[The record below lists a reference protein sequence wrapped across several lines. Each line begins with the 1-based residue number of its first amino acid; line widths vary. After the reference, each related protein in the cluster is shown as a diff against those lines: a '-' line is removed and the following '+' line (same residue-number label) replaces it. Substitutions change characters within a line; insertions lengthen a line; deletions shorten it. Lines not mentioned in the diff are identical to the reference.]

1 MLDRFGR
8 NIEYLRI
15 SVTDKC
21 NLRCRYCMP
30 RDVVSVPMKDILTI
44 EEIVYIA
51 GIMTELGV
59 KKIKITGGEPLVRR
73 GCCELVRMLKEMAG
87 VKQVTLTTNGVLLKG
102 YLKEL
107 KDAGLDGVNI
117 SIDTL
122 DEELYK
128 MITGADELKAVLSSL
143 NEALSYNIPVK
154 VNTVSVDWEKIGGVS
169 HREGS
174 ESLSELMRLVEFARD
189 KEICVRFIEMMP
201 LGYGRDFP
209 SVPHDLLI
217 PYIKEKYKGMEL
229 DEGEYGNGPA
239 SYYSIPGFKG
249 RIGFIS
255 AINNKFCDSCN
266 RVRLTTKGYLK
277 SCLCYDNGVELMELL
292 RSDRKE
298 AEKHDKIKSL
308 IEEVIFKKPKKHSFE
323 DPGRISERN
332 IMSRIGG

>member
-1 MLDRFGR
+1 MLDKFGR

-15 SVTDKC
+15 SVTDRC

-30 RDVVSVPMKDILTI
+30 RDVVSVPMKDILSI
-44 EEIVYIA
+44 EEIVYIS

-73 GCCELVRMLKEMAG
+73 GCCELVRMLKETAG
-87 VKQVTLTTNGVLLKG
+87 VEQVTLTTNGVLLKA

-107 KDAGLDGVNI
+107 KDAGLDAVNI

-122 DEELYK
+122 DEKLYE
-128 MITGADELKAVLSSL
+128 MITGADKLKEVLASFE
-143 NEALSYNIPVK
+143 EALSYNIPVK
-154 VNTVSVDWEKIGGVS
+154 INVVSVDWEGLKNGKSG
-169 HREGS
+169 E
-174 ESLSELMRLVEFARD
+174 EKNALSELMRLVEFARD

-209 SVPHDLLI
+209 AIPHNLLI
-217 PYIKEKYKGMEL
+217 PCIKEKYKGMVI

-249 RIGFIS
+249 KIGFIS
-255 AINNKFCDSCN
+255 AINGKFCENCN
-266 RVRLTTKGYLK
+266 RVRLTTRGYLK
-277 SCLCYDNGVELMELL
+277 SCLCYDNGVELMEVL
-292 RSDRKE
+292 RSQMEED
-298 AEKHDKIKSL
+298 EKHDKIKNM
-308 IEEVIFKKPKKHSFE
+308 IEEVIFKKPEKHSFE
-323 DPGRISERN
+323 EPESISETN